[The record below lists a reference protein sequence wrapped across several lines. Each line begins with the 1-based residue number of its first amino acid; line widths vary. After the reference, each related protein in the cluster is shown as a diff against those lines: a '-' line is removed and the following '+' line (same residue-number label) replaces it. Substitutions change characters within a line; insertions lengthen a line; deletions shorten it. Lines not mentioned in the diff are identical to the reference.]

1 MSLEDRILKSMGS
14 YNKQYVDSTNALAKE
29 TGNNSLSK
37 GYEDGLKKY
46 LN

>member
-29 TGNNSLSK
+29 TEIIVYPRDMRMG
-37 GYEDGLKKY
+37 
-46 LN
+46 